1 MSRNVEKCTIRS
13 LREKKANITYI
24 GVVKKNMVVTFR
36 IQKTNNG
43 KNSADNDVT
52 FEKQQTIKI
61 PEGDVFETT

>member
-1 MSRNVEKCTIRS
+1 M
-13 LREKKANITYI
+13 TYF

-52 FEKQQTIKI
+52 FEKQRTIKI